1 MKNEITTFTHEQ
13 FGSVRALNENN
24 TYWFVATDVCT
35 ALALDRTAI
44 RRLDADEKGVR
55 SMHTLGGDQTS
66 IFVNEAGLY
75 SLVLGS
81 RKPEAKAFKRWIT
94 HEVIPT
100 IRKTGGYVANSD
112 MFIDS
117 YFAPMDDSERA
128 VLKNILETSRKLK
141 TQVKELN
148 GKIEEDAPK
157 VLFANAVTTAQ
168 NSILVGELA
177 KLIKQN
183 GVDMG
188 QKRLFQWLKENGY
201 LIKGKRSDQ
210 GMPTQRA
217 MEMGLFEIKETVI
230 NHSDG
235 TIHVSKTVKV
245 TGKGQQYFVNK
256 FLRGVTDGQ
265 KATAENT

>member
-1 MKNEITTFTHEQ
+1 MKNEITTFNNEQ
-13 FGSVRALNENN
+13 FGSVRALNDNE
-24 TYWFVATDVCT
+24 TYWFVATDVCA
-35 ALALDRTAI
+35 ALELDRTAI

-55 SMHTLGGDQTS
+55 SMHTLGGNQELT
-66 IFVNEAGLY
+66 FVNEAGLY

-100 IRKTGGYVANSD
+100 IRKTGGFVASPDAFVEN
-112 MFIDS
+112 
-117 YFAPMDDSERA
+117 YFPNVIKEQKDI
-128 VLKNILETSRKLK
+128 LKIMLENTVALNHK
-141 TQVKELN
+141 VKELN

-188 QKRLFQWLKENGY
+188 QKRLFQWLKDNGY

-210 GMPTQRA
+210 GMPTQKA
-217 MEMGLFEIKETVI
+217 MELGLFEIKETVI

-256 FLRGVTDGQ
+256 FLKRT
-265 KATAENT
+265 